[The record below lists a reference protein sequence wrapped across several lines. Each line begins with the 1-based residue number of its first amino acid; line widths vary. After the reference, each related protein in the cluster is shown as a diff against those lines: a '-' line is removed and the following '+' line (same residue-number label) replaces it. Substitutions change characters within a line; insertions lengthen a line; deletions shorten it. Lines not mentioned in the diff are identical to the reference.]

1 MKMALVHWDDPEGWY
16 GEGGGRRVQDGFS
29 FKNLKRIK
37 NKKKKKKENGLL
49 VGSQWTSHFSLYLSK
64 WDLLLIRTS
73 SEHYKELP
81 REL

>member
-37 NKKKKKKENGLL
+37 NKKKKRKWPFSWQPVDKSFFSIPQQVGLT
-49 VGSQWTSHFSLYLSK
+49 VNPNIK
-64 WDLLLIRTS
+64 
-73 SEHYKELP
+73 
-81 REL
+81 